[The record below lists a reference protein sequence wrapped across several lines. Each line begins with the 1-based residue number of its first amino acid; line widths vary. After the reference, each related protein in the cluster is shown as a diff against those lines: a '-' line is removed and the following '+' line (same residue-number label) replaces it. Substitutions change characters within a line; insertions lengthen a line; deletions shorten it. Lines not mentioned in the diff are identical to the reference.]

1 MIPLPYEGPFCNANE
16 LWGWSSLHNQ
26 EAYSTPGS
34 AGQAC
39 RTCQVCVWGEGGGKR
54 RTKGRKRE
62 KKVCHFCFTL
72 FIYLKNF
79 RNAKF
84 TKIHRS
90 RIAWIF
96 PIVIEIP
103 CEGLCEGGLL
113 VPSFLPMPS
122 LSLRSF
128 KAPLGRLQSG
138 APTPTRAAGHLSLIL
153 LPPSGQ
159 PKNMLLDEKY
169 LLVDFGIV

>member
-1 MIPLPYEGPFCNANE
+1 MQLQTKALSGAPVELVWWPLGICVFIYTSP
-16 LWGWSSLHNQ
+16 GWFRYLMKDPSAMQMSSEADHLASLHNQ
-26 EAYSTPGS
+26 EACSTPGS

-39 RTCQVCVWGEGGGKR
+39 RTCQVCVGAGGRLGWRGKR
-54 RTKGRKRE
+54 RAKGRKRG
-62 KKVCHFCFTL
+62 KRACHFCFTL

-113 VPSFLPMPS
+113 VPSLLPMPS

-128 KAPLGRLQSG
+128 KAPR
-138 APTPTRAAGHLSLIL
+138 
-153 LPPSGQ
+153 
-159 PKNMLLDEKY
+159 
-169 LLVDFGIV
+169 